1 MEIQFIGATRTVTGS
16 MHQITLN
23 GTKFLIDCG
32 LYQGKR
38 KEAFELNRR
47 LDYIE
52 PEELDFV
59 ILTHAHTDHAG
70 NLPSLVRAGFKG
82 NIYCTSATRDLCA
95 VMLRDTQRI
104 LERDVEYINKRR
116 IKKGQNPF
124 EVLYSAEDVENTIK
138 MMVAINYNWEMKIS
152 PKLKLTFFDAGH
164 ILGSAIVQLKYKIN
178 ENNERIIVFSGD
190 LGRKNLPILKDPEQ
204 VKEADYLIME
214 STYGG
219 RFHADYSTTEDRL
232 KEVIKEAIQKKS
244 KIIVPS
250 FSVGRSQ
257 ELVYALNELF
267 KKYPKIK
274 IPVYVDSPLSV
285 HATEVFKLHPECY
298 DADTM
303 KYLLEGKDPF
313 GFHNLTYITEVEES
327 KKLND
332 MQGPMM
338 IISSSGMAEAGRIV
352 HHLYN
357 GIENPNNIIL
367 IVGYNAEHTLGRK
380 IVEGVN
386 PVRILGDEKQLNAK
400 VVVMNSLSAHADSN
414 EIIEY
419 VKNMNIKR
427 LKKIFLIHGDY
438 DQQLKLAER
447 LKEIGITNIE
457 IPAKGDVYKLE

>member
-1 MEIQFIGATRTVTGS
+1 MQIQFIGAARTVTGS

-38 KEAFELNRR
+38 KEAFELNKR

-70 NLPSLVRAGFKG
+70 NLPSLVKAGFRG

-116 IKKGQNPF
+116 IKRGQNPF
-124 EVLYSAEDVENTIK
+124 EVLYSAQDVENTIK
-138 MMVAINYNWEMKIS
+138 MMVAINYDWEMKIS
-152 PKLKLTFFDAGH
+152 PKLKLTFYDAGH
-164 ILGSAIVQLKYKIN
+164 ILGSAIVHLRYKISDN
-178 ENNERIIVFSGD
+178 EERIIVFSGD
-190 LGRKNLPILKDPEQ
+190 LGRKYLPILKDPEQ
-204 VKEADYLIME
+204 IKEADYLIME
-214 STYGG
+214 ATYGG
-219 RFHADYSTTEDRL
+219 RFHADYQTTEQRL
-232 KEVIKEAIQKKS
+232 KEIIKEAIQKKS
-244 KIIVPS
+244 KIIIPS

-298 DADTM
+298 DDETM

-357 GIENPNNIIL
+357 NIENPNNIIL

-400 VVVMNSLSAHADSN
+400 VVVLNSLSAHADSN
-414 EIIEY
+414 EILDY
-419 VKNMNIKR
+419 VSHMNLNR
-427 LKKIFLIHGDY
+427 LKKVFLVHGDY
-438 DQQLKLAER
+438 EQQLKLAER
-447 LKEIGITNIE
+447 LKQIGIKEIE
-457 IPAKGDVYKLE
+457 IPAKGEVYQLD

>member
-16 MHQITLN
+16 MHKVTFEN
-23 GTKFLIDCG
+23 TTFLIDCG

-38 KEAFELNRR
+38 KEAFELNRK
-47 LDYIE
+47 LEYVE
-52 PEELDFV
+52 PEEIDFV

-70 NLPSLVRAGFKG
+70 NLPSLIKAGFEG
-82 NIYCTSATRDLCA
+82 NIYCTAATRDLCA

-104 LERDVEYINKRR
+104 LQRDVEFINKRR
-116 IKKGQNPF
+116 IKKGQKPF
-124 EVLYSAEDVENTIK
+124 EVLYSAEDVEKTIK
-138 MMVAINYNWEMKIS
+138 MMVAINYDWEFKIH
-152 PKLKLTFFDAGH
+152 PKIKLKFLDAGH
-164 ILGSAIVQLKYKIN
+164 ILGSAITQLTFKDNSN
-178 ENNERIIVFSGD
+178 EYIVVFSGD

-204 VKEADYLIME
+204 VTEVDYLVME

-219 RFHADYSTTEDRL
+219 CFHASYETTEQKL
-232 KEVIKEAIQKKS
+232 KEVIKEAIQKKG

-298 DADTM
+298 DSETM

-313 GFHNLTYITEVEES
+313 GFQNLTFITEVEES
-327 KKLND
+327 KKLNE
-332 MQGPMM
+332 MSGPMM

-357 GIENPNNIIL
+357 NIENPNNIIL

-386 PVRILGDEKQLNAK
+386 PVKILGDEKQLNAK
-400 VVVMNSLSAHADSN
+400 VIVLNSLSAHADSN
-414 EIIEY
+414 EIVNY
-419 VKNMNIKR
+419 MNNMNKNR
-427 LKKIFLIHGDY
+427 LKGIYLIHGDY
-438 DQQLKLAER
+438 DQQLKLKDR
-447 LKEIGITNIE
+447 LLDEGFNNIE
-457 IPAKGDVYKLE
+457 IPAKGDVYKLF